1 MTMKYLVIEAP
12 SLTNEAAV
20 NLHDFFSALM
30 SAFEDHYHYQMER
43 YYRESVFGSTI
54 DIKAKPVED
63 DPPF

>member
-1 MTMKYLVIEAP
+1 MTIKYIVIEAP
-12 SLTNEAAV
+12 SLTDEAVV

-43 YYRESVFGSTI
+43 YYRESILGSALDTQV
-54 DIKAKPVED
+54 KPVED